1 MSVKRAFYTLPEC
14 LEKKKKN
21 KLKYKMPVTIMLQVL
36 QDQERQGNRFRT
48 AIPFLTPGFA
58 PKLCMQS

>member
-1 MSVKRAFYTLPEC
+1 
-14 LEKKKKN
+14 
-21 KLKYKMPVTIMLQVL
+21 MPVTIMLQVL
-36 QDQERQGNRFRT
+36 QDQESQGNRFRT